1 MNTTIIHLSDI
12 HIRSGNEDKSRY
24 TEYLSS
30 FNRLFKSIESMDVVD
45 TVIVITGDIFHH
57 KNKIEPYGLELAIY
71 LLRGLAALAPVYII
85 RGNHDY
91 RQDLPYARDTI
102 TSIMTYEI
110 PNVNYLDET
119 GVHSANGLNFGLVAI
134 QDTLLHGAT
143 SGIVANLPPYP
154 LPKSNA
160 ADINIALFHGSIK
173 GSTLQ
178 TTAENRHG
186 YPIDWFKG
194 YRAILLGDIHLQQV
208 HRATPIEID
217 EKEESL
223 PYTTCV
229 GKWEFTDSC
238 PWAYPG
244 SLIQQDFGEPIMSH
258 GFLVWNFKDSTVTAH
273 HLHNEYGFVK
283 LRAKDMTVFCQNGYK
298 PLSELIKLKWF
309 PEKLRVCIQGSSDV
323 VQHVSDVLQSVG
335 KTILLIKTQSV
346 STSDLEKTEEQKTE
360 EEHEVDK
367 TNMSQLMQINSID
380 LLIDYIQATFDKNG
394 KTADPI
400 WKAWF
405 THPETI
411 LIDCKSLPVTISQKI
426 TDKSTKIHEKSV
438 KYMDD
443 FQKYTSLATV
453 SGTLVL
459 HKIEWNW
466 ILNFKDGNRF
476 EFDNYQHSISLLNA
490 KNGTGKSNFLEI
502 ICIALFGEGFPSRQ
516 NTNYSAGII
525 CDKKPA
531 GTMANTMI
539 LFSIN
544 NTQYK
549 LYRVLRQN
557 TNTRSLNFEKIILSV
572 LMKDGT
578 ETILHQQKP
587 AVHAWLE
594 EHIGTIDVYLMSAM
608 LSQNGDKDFFSLEK
622 SAQRVQLDKILS
634 LTHINSLQGLLKD
647 SSKYYKSSIDVI
659 ESYYEG
665 ILSKKVVDPLLFS
678 ELEQAKSELHSVEK
692 QRSELQSQW
701 NCISEQRL
709 LQYSPKVDS
718 DRIKEL
724 NKSIGLIS
732 VRDIHDIQEDVTN
745 YNALLKE
752 CTSILSEYHSF
763 SDLDVF
769 VNEAADDKTE
779 VETMDE
785 KKRITTRELKRIRV
799 YLDAHPS
806 SKRLSL
812 YEPLST
818 VIERVSLTSDS
829 DKSDK
834 ALLDTIV
841 DFESWNRVKLLELG
855 DFKGAKENNDDLHKE
870 WEKYDQITREYPAKI
885 TNSTKQLE
893 KLRKLLTK
901 KRKEYNELSER
912 RPNRPLK
919 TAEWLSL
926 TAAKI
931 ELQNHVTVDD
941 IMLYNSAVEKIP
953 IICISLQNTQ
963 HELEES
969 AAYINEC
976 IAMPF
981 NDKCKACQQQPWR
994 KKFNSCKAK
1003 LPVLEAAETKYM
1015 EELEA
1020 LCCLDDVELD
1030 VYNYSE
1036 YIMSVRSKLKE
1047 AEEYSKELQEYEK
1060 CVEDTAFYSKWL
1072 SEFEKQSKEF
1082 EELDQS
1088 VTKHNTVVKEYEV
1101 RLQTAVLEKN
1111 NVESRMELLKRKK
1124 SEFDEYEMERQ
1135 RRVQDVEHCKKVLD
1149 RRWYSQLV
1157 IYRQM
1162 ISQFLYSTRRY
1173 IDSLKLKIEVLANLI
1188 EEMGNYSHMCT
1199 ERDSLCEVSRVY
1211 DSWKRWYSLKET
1223 ENQLHVKVRE
1233 LEIRVN
1239 GCVAVDGTIVSM
1251 SRIIEDLKMH
1261 SSLLNEIADTFGGYR
1276 EWIYK
1281 ERIGPMIQEKVNTV
1295 LEMICD
1301 DRPLQLEA
1309 EWLDKID
1316 TLSWFVKDGSSRPVI
1331 EKTSG
1336 YQRFIIGVACRV
1348 AFQQLGVCRI
1358 GYQQLF
1364 IDEGFVAC
1372 DVDNLERVPDFLRG
1386 LLRIYNGICLVTHL
1400 EELKSCADHHI
1411 PIVRDG
1417 TGLSQIV
1424 CGEEIGSI
1432 STASSVI
1439 AAKKKG
1445 RPSKTITVIKS

>member
-1 MNTTIIHLSDI
+1 MIQTVIHLSDI
-12 HIRSGNEDKSRY
+12 HIRTGNEDKSRY

-30 FNRLFKSIESMDVVD
+30 FNRLLKSVEQIDAIQQNRAM
-45 TVIVITGDIFHH
+45 IVITGDIFHH
-57 KNKIEPYGLELAIY
+57 KNKIEPYGLELAIH

-91 RQDLPYARDTI
+91 RQDHPYARDTI
-102 TSIMTYEI
+102 TSIMTYQI
-110 PNVNYLDET
+110 PNLTYLDET
-119 GVHSANGLNFGLVAI
+119 GIHSTDGVAFGLVAI

-143 SGIVANLPPYP
+143 SGIIADLPPFP
-154 LPKSNA
+154 LPKSNS
-160 ADINIALFHGSIK
+160 ADINVALFHGSIK

-208 HRATPIEID
+208 HRAVPIEFD

-258 GFLVWNFKDSTVTAH
+258 GFLVWNFNVSTVTAY

-283 LRAKDMTVFCQNGYK
+283 LRAKDMTVFCQNGYQPFTDILAAK
-298 PLSELIKLKWF
+298 WCPDKLRICIHGSGISDRDSNDTKSVSDIVESTGKTVLLIKLQTLVT
-309 PEKLRVCIQGSSDV
+309 PD
-323 VQHVSDVLQSVG
+323 VSD
-335 KTILLIKTQSV
+335 T
-346 STSDLEKTEEQKTE
+346 TETE
-360 EEHEVDK
+360 AVKANTAD
-367 TNMSQLMQINSID
+367 MSQLMQINSID
-380 LLIDYIQATFDKNG
+380 LLVDYIQSTFDKNG
-394 KTADPI
+394 KTVDPI
-400 WKAWF
+400 WKSWF

-411 LIDCKSLPVTISQKI
+411 LIDSATLPVLISQKI
-426 TDKSTKIHEKSV
+426 TDKSAKIHEKSV

-459 HKIEWNW
+459 HKLEWNW
-466 ILNFKDGNRF
+466 ILNFKDGNMF
-476 EFDNYQHSISLLNA
+476 EFDNYQNSISLLNA

-531 GTMANTMI
+531 GTRGNTTI

-549 LYRVLRQN
+549 LYRMLRHN
-557 TNTRSLNFEKIILSV
+557 TNKRSLDFEKIILSIIAT
-572 LMKDGT
+572 DGK
-578 ETILHQQKP
+578 EIILHQQKP

-594 EHIGTIDVYLMSAM
+594 ENIGTIDLYLMSAM

-622 SAQRVQLDKILS
+622 GAQRVQLDKILS

-647 SSKYYKSSIDVI
+647 SSKYYKSSIEVI

-665 ILSKKVVDPLLFS
+665 ILSKKVVDPMLFS
-678 ELEQAKSELHSVEK
+678 EVEQAKSELSAVEK
-692 QRSELQSQW
+692 QRSELKSQW

-709 LQYSPKVDS
+709 LNYLPKEDFE
-718 DRIKEL
+718 RIKKL
-724 NKSIGLIS
+724 NNNIGLVS
-732 VRDIHDIQEDVTN
+732 VRNSSDIQEDITK
-745 YNALLKE
+745 YNTLLKE

-769 VNEAADDKTE
+769 VNVETDDKTD
-779 VETMDE
+779 VDITDE
-785 KKRITTRELKRIRV
+785 KTIVTSRELKRIRE
-799 YLDAHPS
+799 YLDSHPS

-818 VIERVSLTSDS
+818 IVERISLKDES

-834 ALLDTIV
+834 TLLDTIV
-841 DFESWNRVKLLELG
+841 DFESWNRIKLSEVG
-855 DFKGAKENNDDLHKE
+855 DFKGAEENNDALQQE

-893 KLRKLLTK
+893 KLRKSLLK

-912 RPNRPLK
+912 RPNRPLN
-919 TAEWLSL
+919 TAEWLLL
-926 TAAKI
+926 TAIKL
-931 ELQNHVTVDD
+931 EKSGSTVNDVE
-941 IMLYNSAVEKIP
+941 LYNVALEKIP

-963 HELEES
+963 RELEENT
-969 AAYINEC
+969 AYINEC

-994 KKFNSCKAK
+994 KKFNSCKTK
-1003 LPVLEAAETKYM
+1003 IHVLEAAETKYM

-1020 LCCLDDVELD
+1020 LCCLDDTELD
-1030 VYNYSE
+1030 VYNYSD
-1036 YIMSVRSKLKE
+1036 YILEIRSKLKE

-1060 CVEDTAFYSKWL
+1060 CVADTAVYSKWL
-1072 SEFEKQSKEF
+1072 LEFERVSKEF

-1101 RLQTAVLEKN
+1101 RLQTANLEKK

-1124 SEFDEYEMERQ
+1124 SEFDLYETERQ
-1135 RRVQDVEHCKKVLD
+1135 RRVQDVEYCKQVLD
-1149 RRWYSQLV
+1149 SRWYSQLV
-1157 IYRQM
+1157 MYRQM

-1173 IDSLKLKIEVLANLI
+1173 IDSLKLKLEVLANLI
-1188 EEMGNYSHMCT
+1188 EEMSEYSKMCS
-1199 ERDSLCEVSRVY
+1199 ERDSLYEVSCVY
-1211 DSWKRWYSLKET
+1211 ESWKRWHSLKEA

-1239 GCVAVDGTIVSM
+1239 GCVAADGTIVSM
-1251 SRIIEDLKMH
+1251 SQMIEDLKMQ

-1295 LEMICD
+1295 LEI
-1301 DRPLQLEA
+1301 DRA
-1309 EWLDKID
+1309 N
-1316 TLSWFVKDGSSRPVI
+1316 
-1331 EKTSG
+1331 SG
-1336 YQRFIIGVACRV
+1336 
-1348 AFQQLGVCRI
+1348 
-1358 GYQQLF
+1358 
-1364 IDEGFVAC
+1364 E
-1372 DVDNLERVPDFLRG
+1372 FL
-1386 LLRIYNGICLVTHL
+1386 Y
-1400 EELKSCADHHI
+1400 
-1411 PIVRDG
+1411 
-1417 TGLSQIV
+1417 
-1424 CGEEIGSI
+1424 
-1432 STASSVI
+1432 
-1439 AAKKKG
+1439 
-1445 RPSKTITVIKS
+1445 